1 MIYVGFG
8 FLMVFLKQHSWTSVG
23 YNFLIAAYASQ
34 ITLLFQQFWEMVL
47 VEKEWKYV
55 EVNLP
60 ALITADFGAAVILI
74 SFGAILGKCNLTQ
87 LWFLATFEVIFYTFN
102 ITLCEGYLQAVD

>member
-1 MIYVGFG
+1 
-8 FLMVFLKQHSWTSVG
+8 
-23 YNFLIAAYASQ
+23 
-34 ITLLFQQFWEMVL
+34 MVL

-60 ALITADFGAAVILI
+60 SLITADFGAAVILI
-74 SFGAILGKCNLTQ
+74 TFGAILGKCNLAQ

-102 ITLCEGYLQAVD
+102 ITLCEGVLQAVDQGGSMYVHAFGAYFGIAASYHFERQRA